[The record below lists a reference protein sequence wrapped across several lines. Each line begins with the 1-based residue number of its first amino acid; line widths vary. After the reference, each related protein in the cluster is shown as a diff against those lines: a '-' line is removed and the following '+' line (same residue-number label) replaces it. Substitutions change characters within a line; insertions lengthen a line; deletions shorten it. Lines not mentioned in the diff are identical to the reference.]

1 LDSAEVGDL
10 RESRL
15 QCVER
20 LRRHGR
26 KPTGAHVRFAAVGEG
41 DEFVVRTMFATY
53 TILIFVGIAVY
64 TVIGITHH

>member
-1 LDSAEVGDL
+1 
-10 RESRL
+10 
-15 QCVER
+15 
-20 LRRHGR
+20 
-26 KPTGAHVRFAAVGEG
+26 VGEG